1 MTVNLAIVGIGRIGK
16 IHANSIFTNPNSRLV
31 GFFDE
36 NNSEIKNF
44 SEKYNSDFLDI
55 KTIENDH
62 NIDAVVICSP
72 TDTHI
77 DLIKK
82 FSNSGKAIFC
92 EKPIDLDVNKTIECI
107 DFLNKNKS
115 QFMIGFNRRF
125 DIHFKALKQHIL
137 EGKIGN
143 IETVNIISR
152 DPEPPTKDYISRSGG
167 IFKDMTIHDF
177 DMAIFLLGELPNRV
191 FASGSNLFHKDIQNE
206 YDFDTA
212 SIILSTESG
221 KQITINNSRRASYG
235 YDQRIEVHGSLGMIS
250 SENQRPLSLEIA
262 SKEGFTKQPLHYF
275 FMTRYKEAYN
285 EEMKYFIRALKNK
298 EDLHPNEN
306 DALNA
311 LIIAETAMKSANL
324 NKSVNIEYHN

>member
-1 MTVNLAIVGIGRIGK
+1 MTVNLAIIGIGRIGK
-16 IHANSIFTNPNSRLV
+16 IHANSIFTNPNARLV

-125 DIHFKALKQHIL
+125 DIHFKALKQHI
-137 EGKIGN
+137 
-143 IETVNIISR
+143 
-152 DPEPPTKDYISRSGG
+152 
-167 IFKDMTIHDF
+167 
-177 DMAIFLLGELPNRV
+177 
-191 FASGSNLFHKDIQNE
+191 
-206 YDFDTA
+206 
-212 SIILSTESG
+212 
-221 KQITINNSRRASYG
+221 
-235 YDQRIEVHGSLGMIS
+235 
-250 SENQRPLSLEIA
+250 
-262 SKEGFTKQPLHYF
+262 
-275 FMTRYKEAYN
+275 
-285 EEMKYFIRALKNK
+285 
-298 EDLHPNEN
+298 
-306 DALNA
+306 
-311 LIIAETAMKSANL
+311 
-324 NKSVNIEYHN
+324 

>member
-1 MTVNLAIVGIGRIGK
+1 MTVNLAIIGIGRIGK
-16 IHANSIFTNPNSRLV
+16 IHANSIFTNPNARLV

-191 FASGSNLFHKDIQNE
+191 FASGSNLFHKDIQDE

-262 SKEGFTKQPLHYF
+262 SKEGFTKHPLHYF

-285 EEMKYFIRALKNK
+285 EEMKYFINALKNK

-324 NKSVNIEYHN
+324 NKSVNIEYHY

>member
-1 MTVNLAIVGIGRIGK
+1 MTVNLAIIGIGRIGK
-16 IHANSIFTNPNSRLV
+16 IHANSIFTHPNAKLV

-44 SEKYNSDFLDI
+44 SKKYNSDFLDI

-177 DMAIFLLGELPNRV
+177 DMAIFLLGELPKRV
-191 FASGSNLFHKDIQNE
+191 FASGSNLFHKDIQDE

-324 NKSVNIEYHN
+324 NKSVNIEYHY

>member
-1 MTVNLAIVGIGRIGK
+1 MTVNLAIIGIGRIGK
-16 IHANSIFTNPNSRLV
+16 IHANSIFTHPNAKLV

-44 SEKYNSDFLDI
+44 SKKYNSDFLDI

-92 EKPIDLDVNKTIECI
+92 EKPIDLNVNKTIECI

-143 IETVNIISR
+143 IETINIISR

-191 FASGSNLFHKDIQNE
+191 FASGSNLFHKDIQDE

-275 FMTRYKEAYN
+275 FMTRYKEAFN

-311 LIIAETAMKSANL
+311 LIIAETAMKSADL

>member
-1 MTVNLAIVGIGRIGK
+1 MTVNLAIIGIGRIGK
-16 IHANSIFTNPNSRLV
+16 IHANSIFTHPNAKLV

-44 SEKYNSDFLDI
+44 SKKYNSDFLDI

-191 FASGSNLFHKDIQNE
+191 FASGSNLFHKDIQDE

-324 NKSVNIEYHN
+324 NKSVNIEYHY

>member
-1 MTVNLAIVGIGRIGK
+1 MTVNLAIIGIGRIGK
-16 IHANSIFTNPNSRLV
+16 IHANSIFTDPNAKLV

-44 SEKYNSDFLDI
+44 SKKYNSDFLDI

-92 EKPIDLDVNKTIECI
+92 EKPIDLNVNKTIECI

-191 FASGSNLFHKDIQNE
+191 FASGSNLFHKDIQDE

>member
-1 MTVNLAIVGIGRIGK
+1 MTVNLAIIGIGRIGK
-16 IHANSIFTNPNSRLV
+16 IHANSIFTHPNAKLV

-44 SEKYNSDFLDI
+44 SKKYNSDFLDI

-92 EKPIDLDVNKTIECI
+92 EKPIDLNVNKTIECI

-191 FASGSNLFHKDIQNE
+191 FASGSNLFHKDIQDE

-212 SIILSTESG
+212 SIILSTETG

-235 YDQRIEVHGSLGMIS
+235 YDQRIEVHGSRGMIS

>member
-1 MTVNLAIVGIGRIGK
+1 MTVNLAIIGIGRIGK
-16 IHANSIFTNPNSRLV
+16 IHANSIFTHPNAKLV

-191 FASGSNLFHKDIQNE
+191 FASGSNLFHKDIQDE

>member
-1 MTVNLAIVGIGRIGK
+1 MTVNLAIIGIGRIGK
-16 IHANSIFTNPNSRLV
+16 IHANSIFTHPNAKLV

-191 FASGSNLFHKDIQNE
+191 FASGSNLFHKDIQDE

-250 SENQRPLSLEIA
+250 SENQRPLSSIFFAMLLRSSTISE
-262 SKEGFTKQPLHYF
+262 SLH
-275 FMTRYKEAYN
+275 
-285 EEMKYFIRALKNK
+285 
-298 EDLHPNEN
+298 
-306 DALNA
+306 
-311 LIIAETAMKSANL
+311 
-324 NKSVNIEYHN
+324 

>member
-1 MTVNLAIVGIGRIGK
+1 MRITLK
-16 IHANSIFTNPNSRLV
+16 Y
-31 GFFDE
+31 
-36 NNSEIKNF
+36 KNF

-177 DMAIFLLGELPNRV
+177 DMAIFLLGELPKEYLHLVQIFFTRIFKMNMILIQQV
-191 FASGSNLFHKDIQNE
+191 LFYQQNL
-206 YDFDTA
+206 
-212 SIILSTESG
+212 
-221 KQITINNSRRASYG
+221 
-235 YDQRIEVHGSLGMIS
+235 
-250 SENQRPLSLEIA
+250 EN
-262 SKEGFTKQPLHYF
+262 K
-275 FMTRYKEAYN
+275 
-285 EEMKYFIRALKNK
+285 
-298 EDLHPNEN
+298 
-306 DALNA
+306 
-311 LIIAETAMKSANL
+311 
-324 NKSVNIEYHN
+324 

>member
-1 MTVNLAIVGIGRIGK
+1 M
-16 IHANSIFTNPNSRLV
+16 
-31 GFFDE
+31 
-36 NNSEIKNF
+36 
-44 SEKYNSDFLDI
+44 
-55 KTIENDH
+55 
-62 NIDAVVICSP
+62 
-72 TDTHI
+72 
-77 DLIKK
+77 
-82 FSNSGKAIFC
+82 
-92 EKPIDLDVNKTIECI
+92 
-107 DFLNKNKS
+107 
-115 QFMIGFNRRF
+115 
-125 DIHFKALKQHIL
+125 

-177 DMAIFLLGELPNRV
+177 DMAIFLLGELPKRV
-191 FASGSNLFHKDIQNE
+191 FASGSNLFHKDIQDE

-275 FMTRYKEAYN
+275 FMTRYKEAFN
-285 EEMKYFIRALKNK
+285 EEMKYFINALKNK

-324 NKSVNIEYHN
+324 NKSVNIEYHY

>member
-1 MTVNLAIVGIGRIGK
+1 MTVNLAIIGIGRIGK

-262 SKEGFTKQPLHYF
+262 SKEGFTKKPLHYF

-285 EEMKYFIRALKNK
+285 EEMKYFINALKNK

-324 NKSVNIEYHN
+324 NKSLNIEYHY

>member
-1 MTVNLAIVGIGRIGK
+1 MTVNLAIIGVGRIGK
-16 IHANSIFTNPNSRLV
+16 IHANSIFTHPNAKLV

-92 EKPIDLDVNKTIECI
+92 EKPIDLNVNKTIECI

-191 FASGSNLFHKDIQNE
+191 FASGSNLFHKDIQDE

>member
-1 MTVNLAIVGIGRIGK
+1 MTVNLAIIGIGRIGK
-16 IHANSIFTNPNSRLV
+16 IHANSIFTHPNAKLV

-191 FASGSNLFHKDIQNE
+191 FASGSNLFHKDIQDE

-298 EDLHPNEN
+298 EDLHPNEK

-311 LIIAETAMKSANL
+311 LIIAENAMKSANL

>member
-1 MTVNLAIVGIGRIGK
+1 MTVNLAIIGIGRIGK
-16 IHANSIFTNPNSRLV
+16 IHANSIFTHPNAKLV

-191 FASGSNLFHKDIQNE
+191 FASGSNLFHKDIQDE

-311 LIIAETAMKSANL
+311 LIIAETVMESANL

>member
-1 MTVNLAIVGIGRIGK
+1 MTVNLAIIGIGRIGK
-16 IHANSIFTNPNSRLV
+16 IHANSIFTHPNAKLV

-44 SEKYNSDFLDI
+44 SKKYNSDFLDI

-191 FASGSNLFHKDIQNE
+191 FASGSNLFHKDIQDE

-311 LIIAETAMKSANL
+311 LIIAETAMKSTNL
-324 NKSVNIEYHN
+324 NKSVNIEYHY

>member
-1 MTVNLAIVGIGRIGK
+1 MTVNLAIIGIGRIGK
-16 IHANSIFTNPNSRLV
+16 IHANSIFTNPNARLV

-92 EKPIDLDVNKTIECI
+92 EKPIDLNVNKTIECI

-191 FASGSNLFHKDIQNE
+191 FASGSNLFHKDIQDE

-285 EEMKYFIRALKNK
+285 EEMKYFINALKNK

-324 NKSVNIEYHN
+324 NKSVNIEYHY

>member
-1 MTVNLAIVGIGRIGK
+1 MTVNLAIIGIGRIGK
-16 IHANSIFTNPNSRLV
+16 IHANSIFTHPNAKLV

-44 SEKYNSDFLDI
+44 SKKYNSDFLDI

-92 EKPIDLDVNKTIECI
+92 EKPIDLNVNKTIECI

-191 FASGSNLFHKDIQNE
+191 FASGSNLFHKDIQDE

>member
-1 MTVNLAIVGIGRIGK
+1 MTVNLAIIGIGRIGK

-143 IETVNIISR
+143 IETINIISR

-191 FASGSNLFHKDIQNE
+191 FASGSNLFHKDIQDE

>member
-1 MTVNLAIVGIGRIGK
+1 MTVNLAIIGIGRIGK
-16 IHANSIFTNPNSRLV
+16 IHANSIFTHPNAKLV

-44 SEKYNSDFLDI
+44 SKKYNSDFLDI

-92 EKPIDLDVNKTIECI
+92 EKPIDLNVNKTIECI

-191 FASGSNLFHKDIQNE
+191 FASGSNLFHRDIQDE

>member
-1 MTVNLAIVGIGRIGK
+1 MTVNLAIIGIGRIGK
-16 IHANSIFTNPNSRLV
+16 IHANSIFTHPNAKLV

-44 SEKYNSDFLDI
+44 SKKYNSDFLDI

-92 EKPIDLDVNKTIECI
+92 EKPIDLNVNKTIECI

-167 IFKDMTIHDF
+167 IFKDMTI
-177 DMAIFLLGELPNRV
+177 MTLIW
-191 FASGSNLFHKDIQNE
+191 LF
-206 YDFDTA
+206 FC
-212 SIILSTESG
+212 
-221 KQITINNSRRASYG
+221 
-235 YDQRIEVHGSLGMIS
+235 
-250 SENQRPLSLEIA
+250 
-262 SKEGFTKQPLHYF
+262 
-275 FMTRYKEAYN
+275 
-285 EEMKYFIRALKNK
+285 
-298 EDLHPNEN
+298 
-306 DALNA
+306 
-311 LIIAETAMKSANL
+311 
-324 NKSVNIEYHN
+324 

>member
-1 MTVNLAIVGIGRIGK
+1 MTVNLAIIGIGRIGK
-16 IHANSIFTNPNSRLV
+16 IHANSIFTHPNAKLV

-191 FASGSNLFHKDIQNE
+191 FASGSNLFHKDIQDEN
-206 YDFDTA
+206 DFDTA

-262 SKEGFTKQPLHYF
+262 SKKGFTKQPLHYF
-275 FMTRYKEAYN
+275 FMTRYKEAFN
-285 EEMKYFIRALKNK
+285 EEMKYFINALKNK

-324 NKSVNIEYHN
+324 NKSLNIEYHY

>member
-1 MTVNLAIVGIGRIGK
+1 MTVNLAIIGIGRIGK
-16 IHANSIFTNPNSRLV
+16 IHANSIFTHPNAKLV

-72 TDTHI
+72 TETHI

-92 EKPIDLDVNKTIECI
+92 EKPIDLNVNKTIECI

-191 FASGSNLFHKDIQNE
+191 FASGSNLFHKDIQDE

>member
-1 MTVNLAIVGIGRIGK
+1 MTVNLAIIGIGRIGK
-16 IHANSIFTNPNSRLV
+16 IHANSIFTHPNAKLV

-44 SEKYNSDFLDI
+44 SKKYNSDFLDI

-92 EKPIDLDVNKTIECI
+92 EKPIDLNVNKTIECI

-125 DIHFKALKQHIL
+125 DIHFKAIKQHIL

-191 FASGSNLFHKDIQNE
+191 FASGSNLFHKDIQDE

-324 NKSVNIEYHN
+324 NKSVNIEYHY

>member
-1 MTVNLAIVGIGRIGK
+1 MTVNLAIIGVGRIGK
-16 IHANSIFTNPNSRLV
+16 IHANSIFTHPNAKLV

-191 FASGSNLFHKDIQNE
+191 FASGSNLFHKDIQDE

>member
-1 MTVNLAIVGIGRIGK
+1 MTVNLAIIGIGRIGK
-16 IHANSIFTNPNSRLV
+16 IHANSIFTHPNAKLV

-44 SEKYNSDFLDI
+44 SKKYNSDFLDI

-191 FASGSNLFHKDIQNE
+191 FASGSNLFHKDIQDE

>member
-1 MTVNLAIVGIGRIGK
+1 MTVNLAIIGIGRIGK
-16 IHANSIFTNPNSRLV
+16 IHANSIFTHPNAKLV

-92 EKPIDLDVNKTIECI
+92 EKPIDLNVNKTIECI

-191 FASGSNLFHKDIQNE
+191 FASGSNLFHKDIQDE

-324 NKSVNIEYHN
+324 NKSVNIEYHY

>member
-1 MTVNLAIVGIGRIGK
+1 MTVNLAIIGIGRIGK
-16 IHANSIFTNPNSRLV
+16 IHANSIFTHPNAKLV

-191 FASGSNLFHKDIQNE
+191 FASGSNLFHKDIQDE

-324 NKSVNIEYHN
+324 NKSVNIEYHY

>member
-1 MTVNLAIVGIGRIGK
+1 MTVNLAIIGIGRIGK

-125 DIHFKALKQHIL
+125 DIHFKAIKHHIL

-143 IETVNIISR
+143 IETINIISR

-191 FASGSNLFHKDIQNE
+191 FASGSNLFHKDIQDE

-324 NKSVNIEYHN
+324 NKSLNIEYHY